1 MTGTGRGIENTGFAK
16 GPYSL
21 LFIITREKRTH
32 TCSMAEK
39 VHDWNLNYLSKR
51 YNFTFYH
58 HAWKKTNV

>member
-1 MTGTGRGIENTGFAK
+1 MTGNGRGIENTGFAK

-51 YNFTFYH
+51 
-58 HAWKKTNV
+58 